1 MAHERVTDQRLE
13 ELRLSYA
20 YLVQHPSLN
29 RERLLSDQQHWSLI
43 TELQRFRRAEGAEI
57 IAPAE
62 CPEPGC
68 DDPECLYRHAPLTLR
83 QAYEN
88 CLSRLRDAESPGAL
102 KAIKDATP

>member
-1 MAHERVTDQRLE
+1 MGHKRVSDQRLE

-20 YLVQHPSLN
+20 YLVQHPGLN

-88 CLSRLRDAESPGAL
+88 CLLRLRDAEGSRAPED
-102 KAIKDATP
+102 IKDATP